1 MVNRIFF
8 VCLFVALY
16 SAGSSL
22 RCNWMDHKFRQYS
35 ENCLDLVDS
44 MAHNSD
50 NSIEDA
56 VEAENIVAF
65 PNDLYSLAFRA
76 SAEDKI
82 GFVVQTLDEVVELF
96 EEDHSSA
103 SWEDKPLRDLLNI
116 VTQQAEGLRSCI
128 GGHSHKKNKKLHL
141 YFKRLTRNVLKEM
154 GHTAESW
161 ELIRREIKAHL
172 MRADQLLS
180 PLLHAN

>member
-116 VTQQAEGLRSCI
+116 VTQQAEGLRSCVI
-128 GGHSHKKNKKLHL
+128 CFSVYQTN
-141 YFKRLTRNVLKEM
+141 YSLKDLWIFLM
-154 GHTAESW
+154 TMSLC
-161 ELIRREIKAHL
+161 LIRREIKAHL